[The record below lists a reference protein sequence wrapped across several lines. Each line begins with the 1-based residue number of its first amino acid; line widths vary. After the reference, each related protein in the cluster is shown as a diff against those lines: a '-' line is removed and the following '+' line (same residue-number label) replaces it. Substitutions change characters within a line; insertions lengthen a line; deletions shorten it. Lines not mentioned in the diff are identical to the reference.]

1 MGYILLG
8 LVYKWKK
15 SLSKLYQNV
24 EWLLLEN
31 RNTVLTHILLYK
43 KGSMDSD
50 TNRNV
55 LHVTTILAVSTKKF
69 EELIFSYNWFNIY
82 QSNFNIFYF
91 NFFCWSHYT
100 INKDIHYFT
109 NYTCKKISLK
119 LLCIHL
125 EFYRETIG
133 KILQPVLFLHLGLAP
148 GAYRSFSIW

>member
-82 QSNFNIFYF
+82 QSIFISIF
-91 NFFCWSHYT
+91 SVGLTICFFVGYT
-100 INKDIHYFT
+100 ASFVFT
-109 NYTCKKISLK
+109 FGVSP
-119 LLCIHL
+119 
-125 EFYRETIG
+125 RR
-133 KILQPVLFLHLGLAP
+133 LQV
-148 GAYRSFSIW
+148 I